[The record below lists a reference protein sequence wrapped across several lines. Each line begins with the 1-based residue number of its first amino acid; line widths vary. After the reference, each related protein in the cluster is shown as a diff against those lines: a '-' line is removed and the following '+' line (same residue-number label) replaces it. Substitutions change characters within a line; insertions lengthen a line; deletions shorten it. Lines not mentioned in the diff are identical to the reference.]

1 MRTDFMPRNRIII
14 LSLVIAL
21 MLDIVP
27 LPQALLWWR
36 PEFALLV
43 LLYWVMMAPYH
54 ISVGIGFA
62 VGLLVDLFNGSVL
75 GQSAFVFVVLAYLVA
90 KFAQWLRVLSWPL
103 QSVCI
108 FLLLVLGKLLTY
120 IIMSIH
126 GQTPNTMLFLMSA
139 FTSAICW
146 AAMSATLMGSQVQ

>member
-75 GQSAFVFVVLAYLVA
+75 GQSA
-90 KFAQWLRVLSWPL
+90 
-103 QSVCI
+103 
-108 FLLLVLGKLLTY
+108 
-120 IIMSIH
+120 
-126 GQTPNTMLFLMSA
+126 
-139 FTSAICW
+139 
-146 AAMSATLMGSQVQ
+146 